1 MSALPDALLLDLDDT
16 ILDFDSGAEPCWTR
30 VAEHFAPRFSDFS
43 QSDFLASID
52 RARNWFWAD
61 PERHRQGR
69 LDLGG
74 AREGI
79 VARALSELGVKDD
92 PALAGEIRRAYEK
105 LRLEEIRPF
114 PRAIEALGELRERG
128 VPMALLTNG
137 DAAGQRHKIER
148 FELAPYFRCIVIEGE
163 FGVGKPDER
172 VYRHTLEQLGSHP
185 SRAWMVGDNLEWEIV
200 APQKLGIFS
209 IWIDAAGKGLP
220 SGSPVKPDRV
230 IRSLWELV
238 K

>member
-1 MSALPDALLLDLDDT
+1 MPAFPDALLLDLDDT
-16 ILDFDSGAEPCWTR
+16 ILDFESGADSCWTV
-30 VAEHFAPRFSDFS
+30 VAERFAPRFNGFVD
-43 QSDFLASID
+43 SDFLESID
-52 RARNWFWAD
+52 RVRTWFWAD
-61 PERHRQGR
+61 PERHRTGR

-79 VARALSELGVKDD
+79 VARALSALGMED
-92 PALAGEIRRAYEK
+92 PTLAGEIRRTYEE
-105 LRLEEIRPF
+105 LRLEGIRPF
-114 PRAIEALGELRERG
+114 PRAVEALTELRDRG

-172 VYRHTLEQLGSHP
+172 VYRHALEQLGSEP
-185 SRAWMVGDNLEWEIV
+185 ARAWMVGDNLEWEIA

-209 IWIDAAGKGLP
+209 IWMDAAGKGLP
-220 SGSPVKPDRV
+220 PDSAVRPDRV

-238 K
+238 E